1 MQGTRG
7 VTRGTRVV
15 RSGRAAASSP
25 TSKTVNHR
33 GSMGN
38 EQSAAGVGGSRS
50 RGYGGELEV
59 VSLGERKYLRVPP
72 AADNS
77 PTAMVVCLHG
87 HGGSGAQLRK
97 SVGEQF
103 EGVQSLLV
111 VYPDGIGYAW
121 NDGRKGEQGDGAPD
135 DVAFLTTLITA
146 ERQRSPTITRVCCTG
161 MSNGAMMTFRML
173 RDRAD
178 VVDCFAPVCGLLPRW
193 PVAGEP
199 GVEAVSLPRTSAAAA
214 ASDAAAAAAGVRS
227 GLKTKVVL
235 IVGELDKL
243 VPVCGGAVGRIM
255 RSEQSLRGDGLKAWE
270 SKREE
275 KMAEKRG
282 EVHSLDATRE
292 ALERMLGV
300 TVGAPHCLESEQKYT
315 GEERQSADGRLR
327 ILTERRRAPVAG
339 IKGSINVAS
348 IHRHGPHVL
357 GGG

>member
-1 MQGTRG
+1 
-7 VTRGTRVV
+7 
-15 RSGRAAASSP
+15 
-25 TSKTVNHR
+25 
-33 GSMGN
+33 MGN
-38 EQSAAGVGGSRS
+38 EQSAAGVGGARS
-50 RGYGGELEV
+50 RGGDGGEPEV

-72 AADNS
+72 ANS

-111 VYPDGIGYAW
+111 VYPDGIGHAW

-135 DVAFLTTLITA
+135 DVAFLTTLITT

-199 GVEAVSLPRTSAAAA
+199 GVDAVSLPRASAAAA
-214 ASDAAAAAAGVRS
+214 VSDAAAAAAGVR

-275 KMAEKRG
+275 KMAERRG

-292 ALERMLGV
+292 ALEHMLGV
-300 TVGAPHCLESEQKYT
+300 AVGAPHRLESEQKYT
-315 GEERQSADGRLR
+315 GEERRSADGRLR
-327 ILTERRRAPVAG
+327 ILTVKEGGHQWPGSKGASTWLPFTGTVPTFSAG
-339 IKGSINVAS
+339 AEILKTF
-348 IHRHGPHVL
+348 L
-357 GGG
+357 TDE